1 VMGAILVFV
10 TCFMIMSGIQIILG
24 TGPDPRKV
32 FVIGIPLIFGL
43 SLEIL
48 PALYAGVPRWLRP
61 LASSSLTLSTVLAV
75 VFNQLLR
82 SQKMDPGKAEA
93 Q

>member
-1 VMGAILVFV
+1 MGAILVFV

-24 TGPDPRKV
+24 TGPEPQKI
-32 FVIGIPLIFGL
+32 FVIGIALIFGL
-43 SLEIL
+43 GLEIL
-48 PALYAGVPRWLRP
+48 PTLFAGVPGWLRP

-75 VFNQLLR
+75 VLNQVLR
-82 SQKMDPGKAEA
+82 SPKKEATKAEA